1 VGPTGHAA
9 FFKHSHVKRLL
20 DEALDSASPLPT
32 LASGGRS
39 EKELCAWAQ
48 QHGAATVEQVVSRW
62 VERFSH
68 LGACLSDYGAMSR
81 LENVKA
87 GTPEERLAADILR
100 LACHIGG
107 ARAVLRDDPST
118 GRGKD
123 ERWKAAQVSVKGCT
137 ELHEMLANLLVTHPD
152 HFRDTMA
159 AMRRIG
165 DALAGELL
173 GTGGTPVPSEEHQPP
188 IAGADQVPEPVKPA
202 AEGQVGGGQ
211 ADKEADKPKKK
222 LRTFPENSEVLKLAR
237 LIKNGRKERRPQVDV
252 ARGFTEGN
260 EVKAQSLLRQLRRY
274 PDLLD

>member
-1 VGPTGHAA
+1 MSNSPHAPLPFTGHGRAAGARPVGPTGHAA

-123 ERWKAAQVSVKGCT
+123 ERWKAAQVRQW
-137 ELHEMLANLLVTHPD
+137 AW
-152 HFRDTMA
+152 R
-159 AMRRIG
+159 
-165 DALAGELL
+165 
-173 GTGGTPVPSEEHQPP
+173 Q
-188 IAGADQVPEPVKPA
+188 PA
-202 AEGQVGGGQ
+202 AT
-211 ADKEADKPKKK
+211 AW
-222 LRTFPENSEVLKLAR
+222 S
-237 LIKNGRKERRPQVDV
+237 
-252 ARGFTEGN
+252 
-260 EVKAQSLLRQLRRY
+260 
-274 PDLLD
+274 